1 MKTNSKSSFI
11 AIAVFIFATFS
22 FSLILISCSEEQMD
36 NNLLEVKSKTE
47 SSLINVPHD
56 EIFDLDSEFQEEI
69 GVHNLILDH
78 KRQAFINIGENRV
91 YIPIQ
96 PDYEIV
102 GMSSSF
108 PKVTEVGAG
117 IKFKLAR
124 LKPSKDPTKCQGDCK
139 CGIGFRCGSVKHV
152 YIDFETYS
160 IGNFNIEDR
169 EVIAKQ
175 LIDTDGNY
183 YILEI
188 LTTNINWI
196 DLEDE

>member
-1 MKTNSKSSFI
+1 MKTNFKSSFI
-11 AIAVFIFATFS
+11 AIFTFA
-22 FSLILISCSEEQMD
+22 FSLILFSCSEEQID
-36 NNLLEVKSKTE
+36 NNLFEVKSVTE

-56 EIFDLDSEFQEEI
+56 EIFDFDSEFQEEI
-69 GVHNLILDH
+69 GIHNLILDH
-78 KRQAFINIGENRV
+78 ERQAYINIGENRI

-96 PDYEIV
+96 PDYDIV
-102 GMSSSF
+102 GMSSNF
-108 PKVTEVGAG
+108 PKVKEVGAG

-124 LKPSKDPTKCQGDCK
+124 LKPRKDPTKCQGDCK

-152 YIDFETYS
+152 YIDFETHS
-160 IGNFNIEDR
+160 IGDFNIEDR

-183 YILEI
+183 YILEV